1 MSDYD
6 DVPLDPEHDYPELDD
21 DVMPSEGGTATPV
34 QQKTYAFVYGTLKRG
49 HHNNQWLMPD
59 ESTFIGEFVTQ
70 DYYNMKS
77 VGDHFPAVTKEKVAR
92 VSGELFEILTE
103 EQVDDLDQLESNGS
117 MYKRELIRLVGFKEP
132 VWMYFWLLDD
142 DGIMPESERINKTSS
157 FEWMK
162 D

>member
-21 DVMPSEGGTATPV
+21 DMIPSDSEATPV
-34 QQKTYAFVYGTLKRG
+34 TEKTYAFVYGTLKRG
-49 HHNNQWLMPD
+49 HHNNGWLQPD
-59 ESTFIGEFVTQ
+59 ESTFIGEFETQ
-70 DYYNMKS
+70 DFYEMKS
-77 VGDHFPAVTKEKVAR
+77 VGDHFPAVVKNKVAR
-92 VSGELFEILTE
+92 IKGELFEVHTE

-117 MYKRELIRLVGFKEP
+117 MYERELVRLVGFKEK

-142 DGIMPESERINKTSS
+142 DGIMPESDRIKKSNA
-157 FEWMK
+157 FEWLV